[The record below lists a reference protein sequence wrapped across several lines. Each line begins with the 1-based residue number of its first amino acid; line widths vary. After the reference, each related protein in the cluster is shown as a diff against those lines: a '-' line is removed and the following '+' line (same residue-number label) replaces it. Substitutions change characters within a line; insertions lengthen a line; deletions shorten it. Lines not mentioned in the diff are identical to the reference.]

1 MIKSG
6 EREKEKISNMKR
18 FIAVLSGLLVLPAFA
33 EVAPIFY
40 EDVIEYAEDEFAEPD
55 IVLDEMTDDVQSV
68 GAPTVVAPASTKSAA
83 TPRSA
88 ATVRTS
94 RAAPATTNSA
104 VTSRS
109 TPSRAVSARSATATT
124 ASRGTSATGTQS
136 RAAVSRGTVSRAAV
150 TAGNT
155 NFKTTAPTQTV
166 TARTSAPATSGS
178 TTARAGLTQTD
189 TVNTPLYTGR
199 VGVRTN
205 ASARVPTIR
214 VATATSSAAT
224 TTSTSTPTP
233 ADMDQLAEL
242 TEYCRAQY
250 TSCMDNF
257 CNVLDDN
264 QGRCSCSA
272 NLKNYAK
279 TEDALKQATED
290 LQDVAQKIQ
299 YIGLTSDEVETLFK
313 QTEAELAMQQNSDN
327 TQLKNDL
334 DRIKNMIVDVKAG
347 TTTTTDTGMSLDLS
361 GLLDFSFSS
370 TGFDLASLF
379 GGNNN
384 TTSISN
390 QRGAD
395 LYKTATA
402 RCKASVL
409 NSCTAQGVDASVV
422 TNAYDLEI
430 DKQCIAYERSLT
442 DTNTQMTQTVRNA
455 KSVLQKARLL
465 VAQQKNAYDLR
476 GCINALDSCMQDDFV
491 CGSDYENCLD
501 PTGKYIVNGKIV
513 VGSVPGDAAVPSDAD
528 MANFLRPKI
537 GKLDSRGRASGMC
550 GKVMLKCQNSVKK
563 NDKYDADNPLVTEYL
578 ARTIPRIRALRAKM
592 LSDYGATCATDVIS
606 CVNQNGYE
614 QSRDA
619 AARACAAVIRT
630 CLSLIDDDGGDS
642 FDDIR
647 NWLTSILGTP
657 PTSDSDT
664 NQWPGVPGF
673 PDANVEKTPTDAEL
687 SLWQRQDIDACL
699 SIGNTKISK
708 SGAFCVMYGKD
719 VNETEDE
726 LQKRAQQ
733 AVSRYGGVINFSL
746 SRRRGYSET
755 IKKVPTVNVQMY
767 MMRFAYYIA
776 KTGCKE
782 MGGEYPTSLGG
793 RNSWPKCTGISVSDA
808 EQCKTLHLKT
818 LVGLNPIPHSLGPL
832 TVSYNYN
839 KNTGMCNV
847 GLMGGFYTAADIPG
861 TCQNGF
867 EPDPKDPTEC
877 IATYCLTGDLPEHS
891 SPTVCMTV
899 DEIPARS
906 SNF

>member
-1 MIKSG
+1 
-6 EREKEKISNMKR
+6 
-18 FIAVLSGLLVLPAFA
+18 
-33 EVAPIFY
+33 
-40 EDVIEYAEDEFAEPD
+40 
-55 IVLDEMTDDVQSV
+55 
-68 GAPTVVAPASTKSAA
+68 
-83 TPRSA
+83 
-88 ATVRTS
+88 
-94 RAAPATTNSA
+94 
-104 VTSRS
+104 
-109 TPSRAVSARSATATT
+109 
-124 ASRGTSATGTQS
+124 
-136 RAAVSRGTVSRAAV
+136 
-150 TAGNT
+150 
-155 NFKTTAPTQTV
+155 
-166 TARTSAPATSGS
+166 
-178 TTARAGLTQTD
+178 
-189 TVNTPLYTGR
+189 
-199 VGVRTN
+199 
-205 ASARVPTIR
+205 
-214 VATATSSAAT
+214 
-224 TTSTSTPTP
+224 
-233 ADMDQLAEL
+233 
-242 TEYCRAQY
+242 
-250 TSCMDNF
+250 MDNF

-279 TEDALKQATED
+279 TEEALKQATED

-390 QRGAD
+390 QRGAE

-563 NDKYDADNPLVTEYL
+563 NDKYDVGHG
-578 ARTIPRIRALRAKM
+578 I
-592 LSDYGATCATDVIS
+592 
-606 CVNQNGYE
+606 
-614 QSRDA
+614 
-619 AARACAAVIRT
+619 
-630 CLSLIDDDGGDS
+630 
-642 FDDIR
+642 
-647 NWLTSILGTP
+647 
-657 PTSDSDT
+657 
-664 NQWPGVPGF
+664 
-673 PDANVEKTPTDAEL
+673 
-687 SLWQRQDIDACL
+687 
-699 SIGNTKISK
+699 
-708 SGAFCVMYGKD
+708 SGAND
-719 VNETEDE
+719 TAD
-726 LQKRAQQ
+726 
-733 AVSRYGGVINFSL
+733 SGVACKN
-746 SRRRGYSET
+746 
-755 IKKVPTVNVQMY
+755 
-767 MMRFAYYIA
+767 A
-776 KTGCKE
+776 K
-782 MGGEYPTSLGG
+782 
-793 RNSWPKCTGISVSDA
+793 
-808 EQCKTLHLKT
+808 
-818 LVGLNPIPHSLGPL
+818 
-832 TVSYNYN
+832 
-839 KNTGMCNV
+839 
-847 GLMGGFYTAADIPG
+847 
-861 TCQNGF
+861 
-867 EPDPKDPTEC
+867 
-877 IATYCLTGDLPEHS
+877 
-891 SPTVCMTV
+891 
-899 DEIPARS
+899 
-906 SNF
+906 